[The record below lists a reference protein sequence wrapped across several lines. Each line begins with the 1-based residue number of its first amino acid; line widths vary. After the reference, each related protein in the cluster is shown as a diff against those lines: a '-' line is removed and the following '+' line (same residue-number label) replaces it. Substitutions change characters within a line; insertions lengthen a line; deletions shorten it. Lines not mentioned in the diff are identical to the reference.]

1 MCCQA
6 IKFSPDVAPTPP
18 SCIFF
23 KACCQTLKFLP
34 NMAPTPPTF
43 PPPHPKCH
51 LPTLPIK
58 LHEKNMKN
66 QIKTISAVLRQKPTS
81 QLPSLN
87 QLPMTKTHR
96 RPRAVFLRRLQT
108 KATAQVK
115 PEHVFCT
122 SKKSAHSA
130 EDLMG
135 GRGSEEGRRRRRRRA
150 TRRRNAMRGQVQKDD
165 GARMREQVDKN
176 DGANAKNP

>member
-1 MCCQA
+1 
-6 IKFSPDVAPTPP
+6 
-18 SCIFF
+18 
-23 KACCQTLKFLP
+23 
-34 NMAPTPPTF
+34 
-43 PPPHPKCH
+43 
-51 LPTLPIK
+51 
-58 LHEKNMKN
+58 
-66 QIKTISAVLRQKPTS
+66 
-81 QLPSLN
+81 
-87 QLPMTKTHR
+87 
-96 RPRAVFLRRLQT
+96 VFLRRLQT

-115 PEHVFCT
+115 PEHVGCT

-135 GRGSEEGRRRRRRRA
+135 GRGSEEGRRRRRRRRA